1 MPPFCAPMGEGLD
14 TLKNLLVSFAPKDG
28 AESSMLSQAR
38 HVQAA
43 LRACDSLTDAQRAI
57 DDGMTL
63 DMCAVD
69 LSAALDALGIREL
82 TPEALRQTAG
92 FILKNSEDIAAIQS
106 AQEPSHACNC
116 GHHGGHHH
124 G

>member
-1 MPPFCAPMGEGLD
+1 MGEGLN
-14 TLKNLLVSFAPKDG
+14 TLKALLVSFAPKDG

-43 LRACDSLTDAQRAI
+43 LRACDSLCDAQRAI

-69 LSAALDALGIREL
+69 LSAALDALGEITGE
-82 TPEALRQTAG
+82 TM
-92 FILKNSEDIAAIQS
+92 SEQVIGEVFARF
-106 AQEPSHACNC
+106 CV
-116 GHHGGHHH
+116 GK
-124 G
+124 